1 MNGNDWLERGSGDA
15 DVHRVN
21 RDSVSPEW
29 ACDRKK
35 PSAHG
40 CAAYLKPSTR
50 NPQPGISL
58 CGGGGWGKGAPAAIA
73 WAVAGGRRS
82 LVPATLPAAAALQCC
97 RLVDGCYFNGW

>member
-15 DVHRVN
+15 DLHRVN

-35 PSAHG
+35 ASAQG

-73 WAVAGGRRS
+73 MGGSGRLPITGACHPAGRS
-82 LVPATLPAAAALQCC
+82 GAAMLSI
-97 RLVDGCYFNGW
+97 G